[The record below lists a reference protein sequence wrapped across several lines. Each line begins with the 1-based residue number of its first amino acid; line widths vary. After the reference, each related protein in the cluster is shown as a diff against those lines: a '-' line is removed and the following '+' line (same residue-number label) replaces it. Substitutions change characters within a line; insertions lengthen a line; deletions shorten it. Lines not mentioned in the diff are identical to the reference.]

1 MRALSAESRISRPSQ
16 HNNRKPTRHMPA
28 EEASIL
34 IDSLTR
40 RVEADRGEA
49 RQWPAPG
56 AGKKVS
62 ALHELSPGRGRPL
75 PTGGARRVSEIIR

>member
-1 MRALSAESRISRPSQ
+1 
-16 HNNRKPTRHMPA
+16 MPA

-34 IDSLTR
+34 IDSEPPDTPR
-40 RVEADRGEA
+40 READRGEA

-75 PTGGARRVSEIIR
+75 PTGGARRVSEIIQ

>member
-40 RVEADRGEA
+40 RVEADRAA
-49 RQWPAPG
+49 RPGSGQHLVPAR
-56 AGKKVS
+56 K
-62 ALHELSPGRGRPL
+62 SPPCTSCRL
-75 PTGGARRVSEIIR
+75 GGAARYPLAALAV